1 MLFCKIVLLFYHH
14 LAQCWQHTFYLA
26 TFYLIIIEVYVVEQ
40 FIAKRFGHVATI
52 TTGNKSYCRLPA
64 GIFVVTECATHKDIG
79 QHIVK
84 DIAIMKQV
92 VEVRG

>member
-1 MLFCKIVLLFYHH
+1 MLFSKIVLLFYHH

-26 TFYLIIIEVYVVEQ
+26 TFNLIIIEVYVVEQ
-40 FIAKRFGHVATI
+40 FVAKRFGHVATI
-52 TTGNKSYCRLPA
+52 TTGNKCYCRQPA

-84 DIAIMKQV
+84 DIAIVKQV
-92 VEVRG
+92 VEVGG